1 MNTDKVSALNSTLN
15 HSDTTCLREQPVGE
29 ILFVFNTTIM
39 ILTINHHFAYPNRY
53 PFMHAMNRML
63 ENGG

>member
-1 MNTDKVSALNSTLN
+1 MNKDKVSALKRTLK

-29 ILFVFNTTIM
+29 ILFVFNTAIM
-39 ILTINHHFAYPNRY
+39 ILTINHHFTYPNGY
-53 PFMHAMNRML
+53 PFMHAKNRML